1 MFKNIQ
7 KICGNVKI
15 IINNLLKGGISLT
28 FGERLKQ
35 LRESEGLKQIELA
48 EKLNLTSAALSQYEK
63 GVREPNS
70 EMLKKIAD
78 YFDVSIDFLLG
89 RIDVKTF
96 DEFPEDVKRIAEML
110 LNADESK
117 VKILQKML
125 EEFLEK

>member
-1 MFKNIQ
+1 M
-7 KICGNVKI
+7 
-15 IINNLLKGGISLT
+15 T